1 MRKTSIGILLL
12 SLRTVVASDG
22 GDVVETRTRHEV
34 IPLDGRETVLL
45 AVDNVFGS
53 IHVTGHDEP
62 RIEIVAEEKTVA
74 RSQTAFERA
83 RKDVR
88 LDIGREG
95 DEVTIFVDGPFRERN
110 EYGFGRHRSLGY
122 TVTYDFEIR
131 VPRRTHLDVR
141 TVNSGEIHV
150 EGVQGDLRAGNVNGE
165 ISLERIGGGTVRA
178 TTVNGPVKARFD
190 KNPTG
195 DSTFQ
200 TVNGNL
206 EMWLQPGLSAELRFK
221 TFSGEARTDFDV
233 EPLPYEKVVE
243 QQDGDRRVYRMR
255 EWSRVRVA
263 RGGPQLSFETLNG
276 NILIRNARGPNSASR

>member
-1 MRKTSIGILLL
+1 MRKSTIGILLL
-12 SLRTVVASDG
+12 GVRAAVASDG

-34 IPLDGRETVLL
+34 VQLQPKETVLL
-45 AVDNVFGS
+45 VVDNVFGS

-62 RIEIVAEEKTVA
+62 RIEITAEETTRA
-74 RSQTAFERA
+74 RSRTAFEKA

-95 DEVTIFVDGPFRERN
+95 DEVTVFVDGPFRERDEN
-110 EYGFGRHRSLGY
+110 GFGRRRSLGY

-165 ISLERIGGGTVRA
+165 ILLERIGGGAIRA
-178 TTVNGPVKARFD
+178 TTVNGPVVARFD

-195 DSTFQ
+195 NSTFQ

-206 EMWLQPGLSAELRFK
+206 EMWMQPGLSAELRFK
-221 TFSGEARTDFDV
+221 TFSGEARTDFEV
-233 EPLPYEKVVE
+233 EPLPYEGVVE
-243 QQDGDRRVYRMR
+243 RQDGDRRVYRMR

-263 RGGPQLSFETLNG
+263 RGGPQFSFETLNG
-276 NILIRNARGPNSASR
+276 NILIHNARGGSASR

>member
-1 MRKTSIGILLL
+1 MRKSTIGILLL
-12 SLRTVVASDG
+12 GVRAAVASDG

-34 IPLDGRETVLL
+34 VQLQPKETVLL
-45 AVDNVFGS
+45 VVDNVFGS
-53 IHVTGHDEP
+53 IHVTGHDETK
-62 RIEIVAEEKTVA
+62 IEIVAEETTRA

-95 DEVTIFVDGPFRERN
+95 DEVTVYVDGPFRERN
-110 EYGFGRHRSLGY
+110 ENGFGRHRSLGY

-150 EGVQGDLRAGNVNGE
+150 EGVLGDLRAGNVNGE
-165 ISLERIGGGTVRA
+165 ISLERIGGGAIRA
-178 TTVNGPVKARFD
+178 TTVNGPVVARFD
-190 KNPTG
+190 KNPTE
-195 DSTFQ
+195 DSMFQ

-206 EMWLQPGLSAELRFK
+206 EMWMQPGLSAELRFK

-233 EPLPYEKVVE
+233 EPLPYEGVVE
-243 QQDGDRRVYRMR
+243 RQDGDRRVYRMR

-263 RGGPQLSFETLNG
+263 RGGPQFSFETLNG
-276 NILIRNARGPNSASR
+276 NILIHNARGGSASR

>member
-1 MRKTSIGILLL
+1 MRKTAIGILLL

-22 GDVVETRTRHEV
+22 GDVVDTRTRHEV
-34 IPLDGRETVLL
+34 IQLQPKETVLL
-45 AVDNVFGS
+45 VVDNVFGS

-95 DEVTIFVDGPFRERN
+95 DEVTVYVDGPFRERN
-110 EYGFGRHRSLGY
+110 ESGFGRHRSLGY

-141 TVNSGEIHV
+141 TVNSGEIRV

-165 ISLERIGGGTVRA
+165 ISLERIGGGAIRA
-178 TTVNGPVKARFD
+178 TTVNGPVMARFD
-190 KNPTG
+190 RNPTE
-195 DSTFQ
+195 DSMFQ

-206 EMWLQPGLSAELRFK
+206 EMWMQPGLSAELRFK

-243 QQDGDRRVYRMR
+243 EQDGDRRVYRMR

-263 RGGPQLSFETLNG
+263 RGGPEFSFETLNG
-276 NILIRNARGPNSASR
+276 NILIHNARGGSASR

>member
-1 MRKTSIGILLL
+1 MTKVSIAILLL
-12 SLRTVVASDG
+12 GVRAVLASDG
-22 GDVVETRTRHEV
+22 GDVVEARTRHEV
-34 IPLDGRETVLL
+34 VPLQPKETVLL

-62 RIEIVAEEKTVA
+62 KIEITAEETTRA
-74 RSQTAFERA
+74 RSQTAFEKA

-95 DEVTIFVDGPFRERN
+95 DEVTVFVDGPFRERDEN
-110 EYGFGRHRSLGY
+110 GFGRHRSLGY

-141 TVNSGEIHV
+141 TVNSGEIRV
-150 EGVQGDLRAGNVNGE
+150 EGVQGDLRAANVNGE
-165 ISLERIGGGTVRA
+165 ISLERIGGGAVRA

-190 KNPTG
+190 KNPTE

-206 EMWLQPGLSAELRFK
+206 EMWMQPGLSAELRFK
-221 TFSGEARTDFDV
+221 TFSGEARTDFPV
-233 EPLPYEKVVE
+233 EPLPYEGVVE
-243 QQDGDRRVYRMR
+243 QQDGDRRVYRFR

-263 RGGPQLSFETLNG
+263 RGGPQFSFETLNG
-276 NILIRNARGPNSASR
+276 NILIHNARGGSANR